1 MATFVDSHAHF
12 SAEEGADGFPA
23 VIERA
28 VQAGVTG
35 IVAVGGSRDT
45 EPFAVAAA
53 RRYPDIVGAVV
64 GYDRD
69 SAGVDGPGAEE
80 IRMLREEVSR
90 LKGEG
95 VGIVGIGET
104 GLDFHYSPD
113 TAEQQI
119 LLFERQLQLA
129 GELSLPVVVHSRD
142 AERETAAALRAHAE
156 SGGGQAG
163 RIGVVHCFTGSASFA
178 EEVVA
183 LGYHIGFSGIVTF
196 KNAGE
201 LRDVA
206 KSVPEDRL
214 LIETDSPYLAP
225 EPYRGKRNEP
235 AFVVRVAEVLAEVRG
250 CSADELGALTAAN
263 AWALLGLAAV

>member
-1 MATFVDSHAHF
+1 MFVDSHAHF
-12 SAEEGADGFPA
+12 SSEEGPDGYPD

-28 VQAGVTG
+28 LAAGVAR
-35 IVAVGGSRDT
+35 IVAVGGSADIET
-45 EPFAVAAA
+45 FAVEAA
-53 RRYPDIVGAVV
+53 RRYPDVVGAVV

-80 IRMLREEVSR
+80 IRMLRDEVSR

-129 GELSLPVVVHSRD
+129 GELSLPVVVHSRE
-142 AERETAAALRAHAE
+142 AEKETAAALRAHAE
-156 SGGGQAG
+156 GGGGSAG
-163 RIGVVHCFTGSASFA
+163 RIGVLHCFTGSASFA
-178 EEVVA
+178 EDAVA
-183 LGYHIGFSGIVTF
+183 LGYHIGFSGILTF
-196 KNAGE
+196 KNADA

-206 KSVPEDRL
+206 KAVPDDRL
-214 LIETDSPYLAP
+214 LIETDTPYLAP
-225 EPYRGKRNEP
+225 EPYRGTRNEP
-235 AFVVRVAEVLAEVRG
+235 AFVVRVAEVLAELRG
-250 CSADELGALTAAN
+250 CSVTEIARLTAEN
-263 AWALLGLAAV
+263 AKALFRL

>member
-1 MATFVDSHAHF
+1 
-12 SAEEGADGFPA
+12 

-35 IVAVGGSRDT
+35 IVAVGGSPDT
-45 EPFAVAAA
+45 EPFAVEAA
-53 RRYPDIVGAVV
+53 RRYPDVVGAVV

-69 SAGVDGPGAEE
+69 SAGEEGPGAAE
-80 IRMLREEVSR
+80 IGVLRDKVSR

-113 TAEQQI
+113 TAERQI

-156 SGGGQAG
+156 GEGESAG
-163 RIGVVHCFTGSASFA
+163 RTGVVHCFTGSREFA
-178 EEVVA
+178 EEIVS
-183 LGYHIGFSGIVTF
+183 LGYHIGFSGILTF
-196 KNAGE
+196 KKAGA

-206 KSVPEDRL
+206 KAVPDDRL

-225 EPYRGKRNEP
+225 EPYRGRRNEP
-235 AFVVRVAEVLAEVRG
+235 AFVVRVAEALAEVRG
-250 CSADELGALTAAN
+250 CSTAELAALTSAN
-263 AWALLGLAAV
+263 ARALFGLATV